1 MSQNDCT
8 SGGAKTPRRWLTVKE
23 TAEALEISESSV
35 YEAIKRGE
43 LKAMVRRGYSRGYRI
58 EATEVE
64 RWISEEWVAV

>member
-1 MSQNDCT
+1 MSRNDCT
-8 SGGAKTPRRWLTVKE
+8 SGEDKAPRRWLTVKE
-23 TAEALEISESSV
+23 TAEALEISDSSV

-43 LKAMVRRGYSRGYRI
+43 LKAMVRRGYARGYRI